1 MQGLHPIIIR
11 RYGKPHLRRNVLGIA
26 HSPSTSISAE
36 RVLRL
41 GTVLAALLGTLLL
54 VATARAE
61 PTTASPTEATV
72 PVSEPPL
79 GTGGAAPQETIAPVS
94 EPPRET
100 SGPVSEPPTEAAAP
114 VSEPPLETTVPV
126 SEPPAE
132 TVAPISET
140 PLETSSPVTEAV
152 TETVV
157 PVKEAEAPAPPI
169 VERETPTPV
178 VPVIERVIEMTSP
191 VEPTGAQAQEA
202 GLGASSASGS
212 SEASSLLGSVAPQGG
227 ASPPSDP
234 SAPAALAGDVM
245 VVAPANAGEPATST
259 VKVVTTVAPLRLSA
273 AQRAED
279 LSCQLSGLSGS
290 ATGDCTARWSGTE
303 GLASASAT
311 FVAGATPMTGS
322 GAPPTGGYGG
332 STGGTRTVVPPPG
345 PAPSGAFGGSAAG
358 GSGIALSGFFTLAGL
373 LLMAAPLAM
382 RRLRLSCR
390 PWLTAFFVLIPERP
404 G

>member
-1 MQGLHPIIIR
+1 MQVLHPIIIS
-11 RYGKPHLRRNVLGIA
+11 RYGKPDRQRNAPGIA
-26 HSPSTSISAE
+26 HTPSTSITAG
-36 RVLRL
+36 RLLRL
-41 GTVLAALLGTLLL
+41 GAVLAALLGTLLL

-61 PTTASPTEATV
+61 PVTSPPTEATV
-72 PVSEPPL
+72 PVSEPPP
-79 GTGGAAPQETIAPVS
+79 GTTGEAPQEPVAPVS
-94 EPPRET
+94 EPPQET
-100 SGPVSEPPTEAAAP
+100 S
-114 VSEPPLETTVPV
+114 VPV

-132 TVAPISET
+132 TAAPVSET
-140 PLETSSPVTEAV
+140 PLETSSPVTETVA
-152 TETVV
+152 ETVV
-157 PVKEAEAPAPPI
+157 PVKEAEAPASPI

-178 VPVIERVIEMTSP
+178 VPVIERVIEVTSP
-191 VEPTGAQAQEA
+191 VQPTGAQAQEA
-202 GLGASSASGS
+202 GLGASNTSGS
-212 SEASSLLGSVAPQGG
+212 SEASSLLAAAAPQGG

-234 SAPAALAGDVM
+234 STPAALAGDVM
-245 VVAPANAGEPATST
+245 VVAPPGAGEPSTST
-259 VKVVTTVAPLRLSA
+259 VKVVTTVPPLHLSA

-290 ATGDCTARWSGTE
+290 ASGDCTARWYATE

-311 FVAGATPMTGS
+311 FVAGATPTTGS
-322 GAPPTGGYGG
+322 GAPPAGGYGG
-332 STGGTRTVVPPPG
+332 SSGGSRTMEPPPG